1 MSKLHNTSVL
11 QLLPDSL
18 KRDPDAIAAAESLS
32 SRTLFKKDMNELLV
46 LFEPDSLAERDK
58 ALLDYLFQQE
68 HVDLSSLD
76 LDAKTQAELI
86 YMSPAIHM
94 KKGTSWAVQQVVSTV
109 FANAKVVEWFDYDG
123 DPYKFKVQIETDTV
137 QKGDISR
144 LHSVVNTAK
153 NLRSSMD
160 TAEIIVA
167 NSIIELKAETYTIPV
182 VYPITNMF
190 TTAEVHGG
198 LAKADLII
206 KTETYSFKVPYLITN
221 EFYAQG
227 HDLIAN
233 EEMELSAETMIWTS
247 KIQRLSNDMIVG
259 EVNL

>member
-18 KRDPDAIAAAESLS
+18 KRDPDAIAAAESLG
-32 SRTLFKKDMNELLV
+32 SRTLFKKDMNELLI

-109 FANAKVVEWFDYDG
+109 FANAKVIEWFSYGG

-137 QKGDISR
+137 QKGDITR

-160 TAEIIVA
+160 TAEIIIASPV
-167 NSIIELKAETYTIPV
+167 IELKAETYTLPV

-190 TTAEVHGG
+190 STAEVQGG
-198 LAKADLII
+198 LAKAEMTLVTDTYLI
-206 KTETYSFKVPYLITN
+206 TVPYLITN
-221 EFYAQG
+221 EFYADG
-227 HDLIAN
+227 IDLIAR
-233 EEMELSAETMIWTS
+233 EQMELSAETTVWTS
-247 KIQRLSNDMIVG
+247 KIQRLSNEMIVG
-259 EVNL
+259 EVTL